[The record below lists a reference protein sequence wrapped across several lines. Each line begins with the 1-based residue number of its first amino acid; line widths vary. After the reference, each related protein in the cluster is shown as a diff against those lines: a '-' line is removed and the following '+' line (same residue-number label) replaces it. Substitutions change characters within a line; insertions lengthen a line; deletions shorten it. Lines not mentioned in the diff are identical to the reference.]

1 MHGSLMSAD
10 VPDRSLLNP
19 HRMHSLPDIDS
30 HLVQSTRF
38 ERAPAAASG
47 RRYALEGSARPGDV
61 LVLAAGGE
69 VYDANGNGSID
80 GDDASVYADG
90 PRFGRLVDL
99 RV

>member
-19 HRMHSLPDIDS
+19 HRMHSLPNIDPR
-30 HLVQSTRF
+30 LVQSTRF
-38 ERAPAAASG
+38 ERAPAAVSG

-69 VYDANGNGSID
+69 VYDANGSGYID